1 MIAVIGDR
9 ETATGFRLAGV
20 QAVYEVSQ
28 SQDEKERVNE
38 TLNLLDKL
46 VSEGGTALTL
56 IIINER
62 LAAEARVRD
71 KIRAINKNKRG
82 VTPIIVEIPDKRGPM
97 EQKVSEIEQ
106 LIKQAVGVALK

>member
-9 ETATGFRLAGV
+9 ETAIGFRLAGV

-28 SQDEKERVNE
+28 NEEEKENE
-38 TLNLLDKL
+38 TLNLLNKL
-46 VSEGGTALTL
+46 VSEDGVVL

-62 LAAEARVRD
+62 LAAETRVRN
-71 KIRAINKNKRG
+71 KIQAINENKRG

-97 EQKVSEIEQ
+97 EQKVSEIER
-106 LIKQAVGVALK
+106 LIKRAVGVALK

>member
-9 ETATGFRLAGV
+9 ETAIGFRLAGV

-28 SQDEKERVNE
+28 DEKEKENE

-46 VSEGGTALTL
+46 VSEDGVVL

-62 LAAEARVRD
+62 LAAETRVRD
-71 KIRAINKNKRG
+71 KIRAINENKRG

-97 EQKVSEIEQ
+97 EQKVSEIER
-106 LIKQAVGVALK
+106 LIKRAVGVALK

>member
-9 ETATGFRLAGV
+9 ETAIGFRLAGV
-20 QAVYEVSQ
+20 QAVYEVPR
-28 SQDEKERVNE
+28 DENE

-46 VSEGGTALTL
+46 VSEDGTAI

-62 LAAEARVRD
+62 LAAEERVRD
-71 KIRAINKNKRG
+71 KIRAINENKRG

-97 EQKVSEIEQ
+97 EQKVSEIER
-106 LIKQAVGVALK
+106 LIKRAVGVALK

>member
-9 ETATGFRLAGV
+9 ETAIGFRLAGV

-28 SQDEKERVNE
+28 NEKEKENE
-38 TLNLLDKL
+38 TLNLLNKL
-46 VSEGGTALTL
+46 VSEDGVVLIL

-62 LAAEARVRD
+62 LAAETRVRN
-71 KIRAINKNKRG
+71 KIQAINENKRG

-97 EQKVSEIEQ
+97 EQKVSEIER
-106 LIKQAVGVALK
+106 LIKRAVGVALK

>member
-9 ETATGFRLAGV
+9 ETAIGFRLAGV
-20 QAVYEVSQ
+20 RAVYEVPR
-28 SQDEKERVNE
+28 DEKEKE

-46 VSEGGTALTL
+46 VNDGSTI

-71 KIRAINKNKRG
+71 KIRAINENKRG

-97 EQKVSEIEQ
+97 EQKVSEIER
-106 LIKQAVGVALK
+106 LIKRAVGVALK

>member
-9 ETATGFRLAGV
+9 ETAIGFRLAGV

-28 SQDEKERVNE
+28 NEEEKENE
-38 TLNLLDKL
+38 TLNLLNKL
-46 VSEGGTALTL
+46 VSEDGVVL

-62 LAAEARVRD
+62 LAAETRVRN
-71 KIRAINKNKRG
+71 KIQAINENKRG

-97 EQKVSEIEQ
+97 EQKVSEIER

>member
-9 ETATGFRLAGV
+9 ETAIGFRLAGV
-20 QAVYEVSQ
+20 RAVYEVSR
-28 SQDEKERVNE
+28 DEKEKE

-46 VSEGGTALTL
+46 VNEDGTAI

-71 KIRAINKNKRG
+71 KIRAINENKRG
-82 VTPIIVEIPDKRGPM
+82 VTPIIVEIPDKHGPM
-97 EQKVSEIEQ
+97 EQKVSEIER
-106 LIKQAVGVALK
+106 LIKRAVGVALK

>member
-9 ETATGFRLAGV
+9 ETAIGFRLAGV

-28 SQDEKERVNE
+28 DEKEKENE

-46 VSEGGTALTL
+46 VSEDGVVL

-62 LAAEARVRD
+62 LAAETRVRD
-71 KIRAINKNKRG
+71 KIRAINENKRG

-97 EQKVSEIEQ
+97 EKKVSEIER
-106 LIKQAVGVALK
+106 LIKRAVGVALK

>member
-9 ETATGFRLAGV
+9 ETAIGFRLAGV
-20 QAVYEVSQ
+20 RAVYEVSR
-28 SQDEKERVNE
+28 DEKEKENE

-46 VSEGGTALTL
+46 VNEDGTAI

-71 KIRAINKNKRG
+71 KIRAINENKRG
-82 VTPIIVEIPDKRGPM
+82 VTPIIVEIPDKHGPM
-97 EQKVSEIEQ
+97 EQKVSEIER
-106 LIKQAVGVALK
+106 LIKRAVGVALK

>member
-9 ETATGFRLAGV
+9 ETVIGFRLAGV

-28 SQDEKERVNE
+28 NEEEKENE
-38 TLNLLDKL
+38 TLNLLNKL
-46 VSEGGTALTL
+46 VSEDGVVL

-62 LAAEARVRD
+62 LAAETRVRN
-71 KIRAINKNKRG
+71 KIQAINENKRG

-97 EQKVSEIEQ
+97 EQKVSEIER
-106 LIKQAVGVALK
+106 LIKRAVGVALK

>member
-9 ETATGFRLAGV
+9 ETVIGFRLAGV

-28 SQDEKERVNE
+28 NEEEKENE
-38 TLNLLDKL
+38 TLNLLNKL
-46 VSEGGTALTL
+46 VSEDGVVL

-62 LAAEARVRD
+62 IAAETRVRN
-71 KIRAINKNKRG
+71 KIQAINENKRG

-97 EQKVSEIEQ
+97 EQKVSEIER
-106 LIKQAVGVALK
+106 LIKRAVGVALK

>member
-9 ETATGFRLAGV
+9 ETAIGFRLAGV
-20 QAVYEVSQ
+20 QAVYEVPR
-28 SQDEKERVNE
+28 DENE

-46 VSEGGTALTL
+46 VSEDGTAI

-71 KIRAINKNKRG
+71 KIRAINENKQG

-97 EQKVSEIEQ
+97 EQRVSEIER
-106 LIKQAVGVALK
+106 LIKRAVGVALK

>member
-9 ETATGFRLAGV
+9 ETAIGFRLAGV
-20 QAVYEVSQ
+20 QAVYEVSR
-28 SQDEKERVNE
+28 DENK

-46 VSEGGTALTL
+46 VNEDGTAI

-71 KIRAINKNKRG
+71 KIR
-82 VTPIIVEIPDKRGPM
+82 DK
-97 EQKVSEIEQ
+97 
-106 LIKQAVGVALK
+106 

>member
-9 ETATGFRLAGV
+9 ETAIGFRLAGV
-20 QAVYEVSQ
+20 RAVYEVPR
-28 SQDEKERVNE
+28 DEKENE

-46 VSEGGTALTL
+46 VNEDGTAI

-71 KIRAINKNKRG
+71 KIRAINENKRG
-82 VTPIIVEIPDKRGPM
+82 VTPIIVEIPDKHGPM
-97 EQKVSEIEQ
+97 EQKVSEIER
-106 LIKQAVGVALK
+106 LIKRAVGVALK

>member
-9 ETATGFRLAGV
+9 ETAIGFRLAGV

-28 SQDEKERVNE
+28 NEEEKENE
-38 TLNLLDKL
+38 TLNLLNKL
-46 VSEGGTALTL
+46 VSEDGVVL

-62 LAAEARVRD
+62 IAAETRVRN
-71 KIRAINKNKRG
+71 KIQAINENKRG

-97 EQKVSEIEQ
+97 EQKVSEIER
-106 LIKQAVGVALK
+106 LIKRAVGVALK

>member
-28 SQDEKERVNE
+28 SQDEKERENE

-46 VSEGGTALTL
+46 VNDGSAI

-71 KIRAINKNKRG
+71 KIRAINENKRG

-97 EQKVSEIEQ
+97 EQKVSEIER
-106 LIKQAVGVALK
+106 LIKRAVGVALK

>member
-9 ETATGFRLAGV
+9 ETAIGFRLAGV

-28 SQDEKERVNE
+28 DEKEKENE

-46 VSEGGTALTL
+46 VSEDGVVL

-62 LAAEARVRD
+62 LAAETRVRD
-71 KIRAINKNKRG
+71 KIRAINENKRG

-97 EQKVSEIEQ
+97 EQKVSEIER

>member
-9 ETATGFRLAGV
+9 ETAIGFRLAGV
-20 QAVYEVSQ
+20 RAVYEVSR
-28 SQDEKERVNE
+28 DEKE

-46 VSEGGTALTL
+46 VNDGTAI

-71 KIRAINKNKRG
+71 KIRAINENKRG

-97 EQKVSEIEQ
+97 EQKVSEIER
-106 LIKQAVGVALK
+106 LIKRAVGVALK

>member
-9 ETATGFRLAGV
+9 ETAIGFRLAGV
-20 QAVYEVSQ
+20 QAVYEVPR
-28 SQDEKERVNE
+28 DENE

-46 VSEGGTALTL
+46 VSEDGTAI

-71 KIRAINKNKRG
+71 KIRAINENKRG
-82 VTPIIVEIPDKRGPM
+82 VTPIIVEIPDKWGPM
-97 EQKVSEIEQ
+97 EQRVSEIER
-106 LIKQAVGVALK
+106 LIKRAVGVALK

>member
-9 ETATGFRLAGV
+9 ETAIGFRLAGV
-20 QAVYEVSQ
+20 RAVYEVSR
-28 SQDEKERVNE
+28 DENK

-46 VSEGGTALTL
+46 VNEDGTAI

-71 KIRAINKNKRG
+71 KIRAINENKRG
-82 VTPIIVEIPDKRGPM
+82 VTPIIVEIPDKHGPM
-97 EQKVSEIEQ
+97 EQKVSEIER
-106 LIKQAVGVALK
+106 LIKRAVGVALK

>member
-9 ETATGFRLAGV
+9 ETAIGFRLAGV

-28 SQDEKERVNE
+28 DEKEKENE
-38 TLNLLDKL
+38 TLNLLNKL
-46 VSEGGTALTL
+46 VSEDGVVL

-62 LAAEARVRD
+62 LAAETRVRD
-71 KIRAINKNKRG
+71 KIRAINENKRG

-97 EQKVSEIEQ
+97 EQKVSEIER

>member
-9 ETATGFRLAGV
+9 ETAIGFRLAGV
-20 QAVYEVSQ
+20 RAVYEVPR
-28 SQDEKERVNE
+28 DENK

-46 VSEGGTALTL
+46 VNEDGTAI

-71 KIRAINKNKRG
+71 KIRAINENKRG
-82 VTPIIVEIPDKRGPM
+82 VTPIIVEIPDKHGPM
-97 EQKVSEIEQ
+97 EQKVSEIER
-106 LIKQAVGVALK
+106 LIKRAVGVALK

>member
-9 ETATGFRLAGV
+9 ETAIGFRLAGV

-28 SQDEKERVNE
+28 NEEEKANE
-38 TLNLLDKL
+38 TLNLLNKL
-46 VSEGGTALTL
+46 VSEDGVVL

-62 LAAEARVRD
+62 IAAETRVRN
-71 KIRAINKNKRG
+71 KIQAINENKRG

-97 EQKVSEIEQ
+97 EQKVSEIER
-106 LIKQAVGVALK
+106 LIKRAVGVALK

>member
-9 ETATGFRLAGV
+9 ETAIGFRLAGV
-20 QAVYEVSQ
+20 QAVYEVPR
-28 SQDEKERVNE
+28 DEKEEE

-46 VSEGGTALTL
+46 VSEDGTAI

-71 KIRAINKNKRG
+71 KIRAINENKRG
-82 VTPIIVEIPDKRGPM
+82 VTPIIVEIPDKWGPM
-97 EQKVSEIEQ
+97 EQRVSEIER
-106 LIKQAVGVALK
+106 LIKRAVGVALK

>member
-9 ETATGFRLAGV
+9 ETAIGFRLAGV

-28 SQDEKERVNE
+28 DEKEKENE

-46 VSEGGTALTL
+46 VSENGVVL

-62 LAAEARVRD
+62 LAAETRVRN
-71 KIRAINKNKRG
+71 KIRAINENKRG

-97 EQKVSEIEQ
+97 EQKVSEIER
-106 LIKQAVGVALK
+106 LIKRAVGVALK

>member
-9 ETATGFRLAGV
+9 ETAIGFRLAGV

-28 SQDEKERVNE
+28 NEEEKENE
-38 TLNLLDKL
+38 TLNLLNKL
-46 VSEGGTALTL
+46 VSEDGVVL

-62 LAAEARVRD
+62 LAAETRVRN
-71 KIRAINKNKRG
+71 KIRAINENKRG

-97 EQKVSEIEQ
+97 EQKVSEIER
-106 LIKQAVGVALK
+106 LIKRAVGVALK

>member
-9 ETATGFRLAGV
+9 ETAIGFRLAGV
-20 QAVYEVSQ
+20 RAVYEVSQ
-28 SQDEKERVNE
+28 DEKEKENE

-46 VSEGGTALTL
+46 VSENGVVL

-62 LAAEARVRD
+62 LAAETRVRN
-71 KIRAINKNKRG
+71 KIRAINENKRG

-97 EQKVSEIEQ
+97 EQKVSEIER

>member
-9 ETATGFRLAGV
+9 ETAIGFRLAGV

-28 SQDEKERVNE
+28 NEEEKANE

-46 VSEGGTALTL
+46 VSEDGVVL

-62 LAAEARVRD
+62 IAAETRVRN
-71 KIRAINKNKRG
+71 KIQAINENKRG

-97 EQKVSEIEQ
+97 EQKVSEIER
-106 LIKQAVGVALK
+106 LIKRAVGVALK

>member
-9 ETATGFRLAGV
+9 ETAIGFRLAGV
-20 QAVYEVSQ
+20 RAVYEVPR
-28 SQDEKERVNE
+28 DEKEKEKENE

-46 VSEGGTALTL
+46 VNEDGTAI

-71 KIRAINKNKRG
+71 KIRAINENKRG
-82 VTPIIVEIPDKRGPM
+82 VTPIIVEIPDKHGPM
-97 EQKVSEIEQ
+97 EQKVSEIER
-106 LIKQAVGVALK
+106 LIKRAVGVALK

>member
-9 ETATGFRLAGV
+9 ETAIGFRLAGV
-20 QAVYEVSQ
+20 RAVYEVPR
-28 SQDEKERVNE
+28 DENE

-46 VSEGGTALTL
+46 VNDGTAI

-71 KIRAINKNKRG
+71 KIRAINENKRG

-97 EQKVSEIEQ
+97 EQKVSEIER
-106 LIKQAVGVALK
+106 LIKRAVGVVLK

>member
-9 ETATGFRLAGV
+9 ETASGFRIAGV
-20 QAVYEVSQ
+20 PAVYEVPR
-28 SQDEKERVNE
+28 DEKE
-38 TLNLLDKL
+38 TLKLLDKL
-46 VSEGGTALTL
+46 VNEDETAI

-71 KIRAINKNKRG
+71 KIRAINENKRG

-97 EQKVSEIEQ
+97 EQKVSEIER
-106 LIKQAVGVALK
+106 LIKRAVGVVLK

>member
-9 ETATGFRLAGV
+9 ETAIGFRLAGV
-20 QAVYEVSQ
+20 RAVYEVPR
-28 SQDEKERVNE
+28 DEKEKENK

-46 VSEGGTALTL
+46 VNEDGTAI

-71 KIRAINKNKRG
+71 KIRAINENKRG

-97 EQKVSEIEQ
+97 EQKVSEIER
-106 LIKQAVGVALK
+106 LIKRAVGVALK